1 MVQTLLAS
9 GTSNAFDPTAS
20 LELGKS
26 VMTWIMDVI
35 KGEPILACGFV
46 VGILIPVGFAVVRR
60 IKSISK

>member
-9 GTSNAFDPTAS
+9 ATPSTFDAS
-20 LELGKS
+20 AALDLGKQ

-35 KGEPILACGFV
+35 KSEPILACGFV